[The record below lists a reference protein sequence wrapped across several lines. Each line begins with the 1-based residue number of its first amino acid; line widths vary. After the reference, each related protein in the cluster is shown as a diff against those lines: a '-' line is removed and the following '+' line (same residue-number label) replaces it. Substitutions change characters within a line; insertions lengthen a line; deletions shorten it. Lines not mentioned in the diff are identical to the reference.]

1 MNPNNKKLKSLR
13 ILGLVCGAVLIS
25 GSFAQGAISIGIN
38 QSYNGTAPHSSTTP
52 WINTV
57 FQDIGPNTVRL
68 TITAPHLTS
77 GHLANPEF
85 LKSLYLNFNDAKDV
99 TALDF
104 TPVYG
109 LWHGLSPVYSL
120 DLSQNNF
127 QASTGGYY
135 SILLGFQTK
144 GVPSQFNQGDV
155 VVFDIT
161 TTQPDT
167 SLSSLDFAYES
178 EPGTAGS
185 FYSAALIQNT
195 GSNNKQSDWAGSTI
209 SVP

>member
-1 MNPNNKKLKSLR
+1 MNANNKKPKSLR
-13 ILGLVCGAVLIS
+13 ILALACGAVLIS
-25 GSFAQGAISIGIN
+25 SSFAQGAISFGIN

-68 TITAPHLTS
+68 TITAPNLTS

-120 DLSQNNF
+120 DLGQTNF
-127 QASTGGYY
+127 QASAGGNY

-144 GVPSQFNQGDV
+144 GGVANQF
-155 VVFDIT
+155 T
-161 TTQPDT
+161 RETRW
-167 SLSSLDFAYES
+167 SLISRPRSLIR
-178 EPGTAGS
+178 
-185 FYSAALIQNT
+185 L
-195 GSNNKQSDWAGSTI
+195 
-209 SVP
+209 